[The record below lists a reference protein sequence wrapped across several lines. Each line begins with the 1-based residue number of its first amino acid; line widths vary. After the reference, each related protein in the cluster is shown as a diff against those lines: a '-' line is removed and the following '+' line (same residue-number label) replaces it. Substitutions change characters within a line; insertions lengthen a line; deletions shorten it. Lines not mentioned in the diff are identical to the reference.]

1 MATWDN
7 TSEGQSI
14 RSAWE
19 GLMKSYNTTIPG
31 HAAQLRTL
39 ANKPI
44 SG

>member
-1 MATWDN
+1 MSTWDQ
-7 TSEGQSI
+7 TTQGQSI

-19 GLMKSYNTTIPG
+19 NLMDTYTTKVPG